1 MAAASP
7 ADKSYLFCP
16 SAHGMMS
23 PRMVANAARTILAPS
38 PAASAGGA
46 GAAAAAVAEAA
57 QQERSL
63 VLQRPVS
70 AYHVGGGGSSSS
82 AGGASG
88 GGGTSVDR
96 PFPEQ
101 FMTLLVPSSSVD
113 WGRLSGGLGMFNA
126 TAEGHGEGWLEI
138 GCHVVSARV
147 VQGVSFVV

>member
-1 MAAASP
+1 
-7 ADKSYLFCP
+7 
-16 SAHGMMS
+16 MMS

-38 PAASAGGA
+38 PAASAGG
-46 GAAAAAVAEAA
+46 G
-57 QQERSL
+57 
-63 VLQRPVS
+63 
-70 AYHVGGGGSSSS
+70 SSS